1 MQVDRRVFTQ
11 MVLSAAGAAAAGGPA
26 LAAQSKT
33 VEVSMVNAPGAKFEP
48 ETVTIAAGDTV
59 QWTNPQ
65 AVGHTV
71 TFDPKEAVNKS
82 LVVLPAGVAPFDSGD
97 MGEGAVFKHTFA
109 EKGTYKYICLYHEAM
124 GMVGTVIV
132 T

>member
-1 MQVDRRVFTQ
+1 
-11 MVLSAAGAAAAGGPA
+11 
-26 LAAQSKT
+26 QSKT
-33 VEVSMVNAPGAKFEP
+33 VELSMVNAPQAKFEP

-82 LVVLPAGVAPFDSGD
+82 LVVLPAGVAPFDSSD
-97 MGEGAVFKHTFA
+97 MGEGAVFKHTFT
-109 EKGTYKYICLYHEAM
+109 EKGTYKYVCLYHEAM

>member
-11 MVLSAAGAAAAGGPA
+11 LVLTTVGAAAVAVPV

-33 VEVSMVNAPGAKFEP
+33 VEVSMVNAPTAKFDP
-48 ETVTIAAGDTV
+48 ESVTIAAGDTV
-59 QWTNPQ
+59 QWTNPEP
-65 AVGHTV
+65 VGHTV
-71 TFDPKEAVNKS
+71 TCDPKEAVDKS
-82 LVVLPAGVAPFDSGD
+82 LVVMPPGAAPFDSGD
-97 MGEGAVFKHTFA
+97 MVEGTVFKHTFTQ
-109 EKGTYKYICLYHEAM
+109 KGTYKYICLYHESM